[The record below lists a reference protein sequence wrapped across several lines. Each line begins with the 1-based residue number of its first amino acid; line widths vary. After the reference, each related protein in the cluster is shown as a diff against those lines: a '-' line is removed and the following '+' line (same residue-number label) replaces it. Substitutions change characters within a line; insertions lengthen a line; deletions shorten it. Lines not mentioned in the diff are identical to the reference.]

1 MSDIFEYLSWRGDL
15 SFKQDPINEVD
26 YLVLSRLSYLPFER
40 YNLKK
45 DSKVLEYL
53 EIMEGPFLMEKDQAF
68 INSLLDSPRFSSL
81 RLRDYQY
88 DFNKELVK
96 QFFAVT
102 LFDQE
107 GNCYMIFRGTDSTV
121 VGWQEDF
128 RMSYITPVQAQ
139 LDAKK
144 YFEKHFGEFKY
155 YGLYGHSKGGNLA
168 SYVYF
173 TANSREKKKIK
184 TVVNL
189 DGPGFQVSK
198 AESLFKG
205 MEHDKIHYFVP
216 QGSVVG
222 RLLFHGV
229 EPVVINSS
237 SFGIFQHDLYKWEIE
252 KNCLK
257 RDEEVTSSSKITDK
271 AIKEWVSNLSPKEQE
286 LFVDNMFNLFGTG
299 GVRTLKDVRRHF
311 IKNLPEMRIKL
322 SLLDEQTKSK
332 MMEIIKLFF
341 RAAKSSIKLY
351 NKEKKNQKNE
361 IEFEESDFY
370 LEGKESK

>member
-1 MSDIFEYLSWRGDL
+1 MADVFEYLSWRGDL

-40 YNLKK
+40 YSLEK
-45 DSKVLEYL
+45 DSKVQEYL
-53 EIMEGPFLMEKDQAF
+53 SIMEGPFLMDKDQAL

-102 LFDQE
+102 LFDQD
-107 GNCYMIFRGTDSTV
+107 GNCYMVFRGTDSTV

-139 LDAKK
+139 LDARK
-144 YFEKHFGEFKY
+144 YFEKHFGEFNS
-155 YGLYGHSKGGNLA
+155 YGLFGHSKGGNLA

-173 TANSREKKKIK
+173 TSNLEEKRKIR

-189 DGPGFQVSK
+189 DGPGFQANKVNT
-198 AESLFKG
+198 LFEG
-205 MEHDKIHYFVP
+205 MEHSKIHYFVP

-229 EPVVINSS
+229 EPIVINSS

-252 KNCLK
+252 KTHLK

-271 AIKEWVSNLSPKEQE
+271 AIKEWVSNLTTKEQE

-311 IKNLPEMRIKL
+311 IKNLPGMRIKL
-322 SLLDEQTKSK
+322 SMMDEQTKSK

-351 NKEKKNQKNE
+351 NQERKNE
-361 IEFEESDFY
+361 KNLIEFEESDFY

>member
-15 SFKQDPINEVD
+15 SFKQDPLNEVD
-26 YLVLSRLSYLPFER
+26 YLILSRLSYLPFER
-40 YNLKK
+40 YSLKK
-45 DSKVLEYL
+45 DSKVKDYL
-53 EIMEGPFLMEKDQAF
+53 ELMEGPFLMEKDQTLVT
-68 INSLLDSPRFSSL
+68 SLLNSPRFSAL
-81 RLRDYQY
+81 NLCDYQY

-107 GNCYMIFRGTDSTV
+107 GNCYMLFRGTDSTV
-121 VGWQEDF
+121 IGWQEDF

-139 LDAKK
+139 LDARK
-144 YFEKHFGEFKY
+144 YFEKHFGKFNS
-155 YGLYGHSKGGNLA
+155 YGLFGHSKGGNLA

-173 TANSREKKKIK
+173 TSKLEEKQKIK

-189 DGPGFQVSK
+189 DGPGFQASK
-198 AESLFKG
+198 IKTLFEG
-205 MEHDKIHYFVP
+205 MEQAKIHYFVP

-222 RLLFHGV
+222 RLLFHGG
-229 EPVVINSS
+229 EPIVINSS

-252 KNCLK
+252 KTCLK

-271 AIKEWVSNLSPKEQE
+271 AIKEWVSNLTPKEQE
-286 LFVDNMFNLFGTG
+286 LFVENMFNLFGTG
-299 GVRTLKDVRRHF
+299 GVKTLKDVRRHF

-332 MMEIIKLFF
+332 MIEIIKLFF

-351 NKEKKNQKNE
+351 NRERKNQKNQ
-361 IEFEESDFY
+361 IESEENFFY
-370 LEGKESK
+370 LEENELK

>member
-1 MSDIFEYLSWRGDL
+1 MSDVFDYLSWRGDL

-40 YNLKK
+40 YTLEQ
-45 DSKVLEYL
+45 DSKVQDYL
-53 EIMEGPFLMEKDQAF
+53 SIMEGPFLMEKDE
-68 INSLLDSPRFSSL
+68 NLVKSLLNSPRFASL

-96 QFFAVT
+96 QFFSVT

-107 GNCYMIFRGTDSTV
+107 GNCYMLFRGTDSTV

-144 YFEKHFGEFKY
+144 YFERHSGEFDSY
-155 YGLYGHSKGGNLA
+155 NLFGHSKGGNLA

-173 TANSREKKKIK
+173 TSNPEEKRKIK

-189 DGPGFQVSK
+189 DGPGFQASK
-198 AESLFKG
+198 VNTLFKG
-205 MEHDKIHYFVP
+205 MEPSKIHYFVP

-252 KNCLK
+252 KTCLK
-257 RDEEVTSSSKITDK
+257 RDEEATSSSKITDK
-271 AIKEWVSNLSPKEQE
+271 AIKGWVANLSPSEQE

-311 IKNLPEMRIKL
+311 IRNIPEMRIKL
-322 SLLDEQTKSK
+322 SLMDEKTKSK
-332 MMEIIKLFF
+332 MIEIIKLFF
-341 RAAKSSIKLY
+341 KAAKSSIRLY
-351 NKEKKNQKNE
+351 NKERKNE
-361 IEFEESDFY
+361 KALIEFEESDFY

>member
-1 MSDIFEYLSWRGDL
+1 MADVFEYLRWRGDL
-15 SFKQDPINEVD
+15 SFAHDPINEVD

-40 YNLKK
+40 YNLEKNSLIK
-45 DSKVLEYL
+45 EYL
-53 EIMEGPFLMEKDQAF
+53 SIMEGPFLMEKDQVL
-68 INSLLDSPRFSSL
+68 IKLLLDSPRFSSL

-102 LFDQE
+102 LFDQDE
-107 GNCYMIFRGTDSTV
+107 NCYMVFRGTDSTV

-139 LDAKK
+139 LDARK
-144 YFEKHFGEFKY
+144 YFEKHFGEFKS
-155 YGLYGHSKGGNLA
+155 YGLFGHSKGGNLA

-173 TANSREKKKIK
+173 TSNPEEKRKIR

-189 DGPGFQVSK
+189 DGPGFQASK
-198 AESLFKG
+198 VKTLFEG
-205 MEHDKIHYFVP
+205 IEHSKMHYFVP

-229 EPVVINSS
+229 EPIVINSS
-237 SFGIFQHDLYKWEIE
+237 SFGVFQHDLYKWEIE
-252 KNCLK
+252 KTHLK

-271 AIKEWVSNLSPKEQE
+271 AIKEWVSNLTIKEQE

-311 IKNLPEMRIKL
+311 LKNLPEMRIKL
-322 SLLDEQTKSK
+322 SMMDEQTKSK

-351 NKEKKNQKNE
+351 NKERKNE
-361 IEFEESDFY
+361 KNLIEFEESDFY